1 VVRVDNVGVGRTAT
15 ESPWGFHLSGAGRGR
30 KVICSDRDST
40 RTETD
45 IAMTAETPF
54 LPETE
59 VRDLITRAQRGD
71 RAAFT
76 RVIEQVR
83 PFIYKLARQYSRRVG
98 GAPVEDLVQTGLLAA
113 VKSVPCFNTGA
124 GVKFVSYV
132 GVAARRAI
140 HRAAFGWKTLPQA
153 AADDADFIGEL
164 PDGRCTEITIQDTAE
179 TSNQVRTLIASHL
192 GEREKRLID
201 KRFGLDGTPPQT
213 YAELAVETS
222 TSRQNVQQIV
232 ERALR
237 RLRSAIN
244 TDVMNA

>member
-1 VVRVDNVGVGRTAT
+1 
-15 ESPWGFHLSGAGRGR
+15 
-30 KVICSDRDST
+30 
-40 RTETD
+40 
-45 IAMTAETPF
+45 MTAETPF

-76 RVIEQVR
+76 RVLEQVR

-98 GAPVEDLVQTGLLAA
+98 GAPIEDLVQTGMLAA

-140 HRAAFGWKTLPQA
+140 HRAAFGWKQLPQA
-153 AADDADFIGEL
+153 AGDDADYIGEL
-164 PDGRCTEITIQDTAE
+164 PDDRCPETIIRESAE
-179 TSNQVRTLIASHL
+179 TSHEVRSLIAAHL
-192 GEREKRLID
+192 GDREKKLIGQ
-201 KRFGLDGTPPQT
+201 RFGLDGGQPHT
-213 YAELAVETS
+213 YAELAEKTG

-237 RLRSAIN
+237 RLRSALN